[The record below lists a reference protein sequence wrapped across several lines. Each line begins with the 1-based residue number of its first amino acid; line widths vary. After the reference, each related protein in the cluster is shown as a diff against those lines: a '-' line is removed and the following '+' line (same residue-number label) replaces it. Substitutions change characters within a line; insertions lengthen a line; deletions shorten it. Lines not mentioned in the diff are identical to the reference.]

1 MDVLTALNSAGCLF
15 LSMTLTSALDLS
27 INITLSVWPD
37 PTANISGVL
46 NRTTAGISGPKIN
59 KIVLLLNVVHAL
71 KLQRPIYQI

>member
-15 LSMTLTSALDLS
+15 LSTTLTSALDLS

-59 KIVLLLNVVHAL
+59 KIVLLLNAAHAL